1 MKGFLVAYDA
11 FWVGAL
17 TENTTLGTKDINSS
31 MKMLYTLI
39 EPKHIIHSL
48 ARLYRQWNSFIS
60 LQECPYLLG

>member
-1 MKGFLVAYDA
+1 MKGLVAYDA

-17 TENTTLGTKDINSS
+17 TDTTLGTKGINSS
-31 MKMLYTLI
+31 RKMLYTLI

-60 LQECPYLLG
+60 L